1 MLAWW
6 ARGRAEVRA
15 CAERPFLARCSR
27 RRWRSSAAPLPC
39 RQRSAPPRPHPCK
52 LTLHTGR
59 AVEAGRG
66 GGSAPAHAPLPP
78 RSPQRPPMALAA
90 LVGRRR
96 ARGRRF
102 GAAAS
107 RLMISHR
114 CSWPPSAGGARP
126 ATVVGAG
133 RVRTLSRRRRA
144 AAAPP
149 GAGVDAAAPLRP
161 CSYSMQHLSHCA
173 QLARGAGVAALS
185 DGRPER
191 SLVAAAAAAALLH
204 GRAALLGALRLA
216 VQLPCWARCSPWAAS
231 GRAGRRWGAARRA
244 RCAAARALLPTHRTS
259 FLPSFHPPQRRR
271 RRAFPPPSPMHLRAA
286 CARRADALRW
296 PSKRARMLW
305 PRVSGGGARSPGGVA
320 AMVPT
325 PSPPPSPVGRAHVCP
340 KPAPAAATGEPAPP
354 LLRPLLGFWCRAGVA
369 ASPLP
374 RIHHPLPAPGGGSPA
389 GCAL

>member
-161 CSYSMQHLSHCA
+161 CSYSMQHLSHRLA
-173 QLARGAGVAALS
+173 PRAARARRWRGSFKRWPAGALARGGSGGGSAAPRSRSAAGRLASGCAAS
-185 DGRPER
+185 
-191 SLVAAAAAAALLH
+191 
-204 GRAALLGALRLA
+204 LLGALLA
-216 VQLPCWARCSPWAAS
+216 L
-231 GRAGRRWGAARRA
+231 GRQRQGGAALGCCAPSSLRR
-244 RCAAARALLPTHRTS
+244 RPRAPPHPPHLIPS
-259 FLPSFHPPQRRR
+259 FLP
-271 RRAFPPPSPMHLRAA
+271 PS
-286 CARRADALRW
+286 
-296 PSKRARMLW
+296 
-305 PRVSGGGARSPGGVA
+305 V
-320 AMVPT
+320 
-325 PSPPPSPVGRAHVCP
+325 
-340 KPAPAAATGEPAPP
+340 
-354 LLRPLLGFWCRAGVA
+354 
-369 ASPLP
+369 
-374 RIHHPLPAPGGGSPA
+374 
-389 GCAL
+389 